1 MRLISTLFL
10 LLLSSVCFSQ
20 IYDMLRKS
28 EYENGNY
35 STVFKE
41 NKVQLCG
48 MRGIILNPVDLSSI
62 QANAIKKD
70 STPTKIIIRCGR
82 TLTSSEPLIVIDGV
96 PVLSNEIRN
105 LNPSDIESFHIL
117 KDAAVSAIYGCGGR
131 TSNGVV
137 LITTKQASI
146 RKLVIKDF
154 LDGERIAGAT
164 VSFISADKRDTLMM
178 SANDSGVVIAD
189 KLKSSI
195 NYTINVSS
203 VGYKTFTSVFQ
214 NNYNKE
220 REILLEK
227 DLKICDNVVV
237 AGFPVRRISCGGF
250 SCRVAGVCIKV
261 YSEVGDKNGT
271 KSADLKIFPNPVV
284 KDKIFNIETSTESEH
299 PITIK
304 ITGLDGKL
312 LLSQLQKSIKGL
324 NRFSIATD
332 SRWVSGIYLVHLY
345 ANGQLLASSKLI
357 LQ

>member
-1 MRLISTLFL
+1 MKIISILCL
-10 LLLSSVCFSQ
+10 LLLSSVGFSQ
-20 IYDMLRKS
+20 IYDLIRAS
-28 EYENGNY
+28 EYQNHKY
-35 STVFKE
+35 ISQQ
-41 NKVQLCG
+41 NKFYLCG
-48 MRGIILNPVDLSSI
+48 GVRGTLEIRRDLATI
-62 QANAIKKD
+62 KADAMKKD
-70 STPTKIIIRCGR
+70 TATKIFIRCGR
-82 TLTSSEPLIVIDGV
+82 TLTSGDSPLIIIDGLI
-96 PVLSNEIRN
+96 VLSTEMRN
-105 LNPSDIESFHIL
+105 LNPNDIESIYIL
-117 KDAAVSAIYGCGGR
+117 KDAAASAIYGCR
-131 TSNGVV
+131 ASNGVIV
-137 LITTKQASI
+137 ITTKQAGI
-146 RKLVIKDF
+146 RKFVIKDF
-154 LDGERIAGAT
+154 LNGERIAGAT

-227 DLKICDNVVV
+227 DLKICDNVVL
-237 AGFPVRRISCGGF
+237 AGFSVRRISCGGF

-261 YSEVGDKNGT
+261 DSEVGDKNGT
-271 KSADLKIFPNPVV
+271 KSANMKIFPNPVV
-284 KDKIFNIETSTESEH
+284 KSKIFILETSTESEQ

-312 LLSQLQKSIKGL
+312 LLSQSQKAIKGL